1 MSTGTFNIELS
12 NGAFFELNIWENFPA
27 DLSLIYFE
35 RCKSRSYETDVPI
48 SIDQAV
54 ELIEMLKTFVK
65 SSEKYKSGEIDV

>member
-1 MSTGTFNIELS
+1 MT
-12 NGAFFELNIWENFPA
+12 WDNFPA
-27 DLSLIYFE
+27 DLSLIYLE
-35 RCKSRSYETDVPI
+35 RCESGRYETDVPI